1 MEWHSFGCLTES
13 DEEIE
18 LKTFIVLL
26 FKGVFNDRLYTE
38 KHREPFNVLESER
51 LLTNFGFSH

>member
-1 MEWHSFGCLTES
+1 MTES